1 MGAGTIVFSALKAV
15 GKWVAHNP
23 AIVIDA
29 ADKAINLKPNDKVNQ
44 LGNAV
49 LELDHKINNELNAVK
64 KQLRT
69 IEIILSVM
77 AALLLFAII
86 TIIWLII

>member
-29 ADKAINLKPNDKVNQ
+29 ADKAINLKPN
-44 LGNAV
+44 
-49 LELDHKINNELNAVK
+49 
-64 KQLRT
+64 
-69 IEIILSVM
+69 
-77 AALLLFAII
+77 ALLARHCL
-86 TIIWLII
+86 LIAVASPVAEHGFKAVVCSFQYLQHVSSVVA